1 MLSAIRLPIC
11 ACSAPSCRSAIV
23 AQARLPRSSL
33 PRRWAHVVTNTGFRH
48 VSLAHGSSRAG
59 KGSGAL
65 RRDLS
70 LRAISPAWPS
80 KAISSSAASRSIQ
93 SPSRPCSLGERSSEL
108 EGGAL
113 TQGER
118 RRRRACGQPL
128 SDGGP
133 ACAAPDAAA
142 GDELELPPQC
152 RKCLKRSGVQ
162 FRIAYGTRAERAEA
176 RARRIEKLRAKLS
189 GGPLRV
195 HPRGDRDLERRR
207 PLELSL
213 RRAMVVSRL
222 GLLEEVERWRGPQ
235 K

>member
-1 MLSAIRLPIC
+1 
-11 ACSAPSCRSAIV
+11 
-23 AQARLPRSSL
+23 LPRSSL

-80 KAISSSAASRSIQ
+80 KATSTSAASRSIQ

-142 GDELELPPQC
+142 GDELELPPSAASVSSVREC
-152 RKCLKRSGVQ
+152 SSGSPMGRGRSG
-162 FRIAYGTRAERAEA
+162 
-176 RARRIEKLRAKLS
+176 
-189 GGPLRV
+189 P
-195 HPRGDRDLERRR
+195 
-207 PLELSL
+207 
-213 RRAMVVSRL
+213 RL
-222 GLLEEVERWRGPQ
+222 GRGGLRSCGPSSRAARFVSILAATGTSSGDDLWSCRCEGRWLWSGRGFWRRLSDGVVRQQNNPQ
-235 K
+235 VMRGS